1 MLIPLIILFIILV
14 VSWLWFDLTKDKI
27 NNESQKM
34 SFLHKEFNYLVDS
47 KIEIVEEG
55 LVKSKKIKYETIEII
70 IKRPK
75 KIKKDEWKV
84 LMKIEHPDFFDFTA
98 SHKDVDYVEI
108 YTISDI
114 RLEKIINTEEK
125 FNGTIKSTKKT
136 NRGRKILTSDYTIK
150 KEGSFDNSYPE
161 GHPLR
166 KSN

>member
-1 MLIPLIILFIILV
+1 VFIYLILLIILI
-14 VSWLWFDLTKDKI
+14 SGWLWFNSTKDKI

-34 SFLHKEFNYLVDS
+34 SFLLKEFNYLIDS
-47 KIEIVEEG
+47 KIEIFEEG

-70 IKRPK
+70 ISKPR
-75 KIKKDEWKV
+75 KIKKDKWKV
-84 LMKIEHPDFFDFTA
+84 LMKIEHPDFFDFMN
-98 SHKDVDYVEI
+98 SHKDIDHVEI

-125 FNGTIKSTKKT
+125 FNYTIKSTKKT
-136 NRGRKILTSDYTIK
+136 ERGRTILSSDYTVK
-150 KEGSFDNSYPE
+150 KEVSFDNNYPE